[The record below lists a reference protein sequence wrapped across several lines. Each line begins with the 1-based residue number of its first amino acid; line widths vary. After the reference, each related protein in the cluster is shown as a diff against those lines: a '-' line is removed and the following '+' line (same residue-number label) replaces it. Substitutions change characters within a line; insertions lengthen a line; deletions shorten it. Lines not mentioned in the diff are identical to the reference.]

1 MSNFLGK
8 NFDEINRSPE
18 ILFSSVLSTSSP
30 KILLITSHQIQGV
43 ITPLCVASLNLEE
56 TVESQAKTVSTA
68 QDVLLRL

>member
-30 KILLITSHQIQGV
+30 KILLITSHQIKGLR
-43 ITPLCVASLNLEE
+43 ISLPCELH
-56 TVESQAKTVSTA
+56 
-68 QDVLLRL
+68 R